1 VKAYPLLAAALLLLG
16 CVAPAGSD
24 SQNNS
29 LLQSVPQNGSPTLG
43 GSVSLLKAQKGDL
56 VAVDYLGTLDDGKA
70 FDTSIKAEAQ
80 KAGLPLR
87 PEYAPLEFTVGAGQ
101 MIKGFDDGVVGMQEN
116 ETKTI
121 HISAAEAYGERRED
135 QIVEVPKSRLTGLD
149 PKVGV
154 QLQTST
160 GAVGTI
166 TRVGTDNVTV
176 DFNHP
181 LAGKALN
188 FKITLRRITR
198 P

>member
-1 VKAYPLLAAALLLLG
+1 VLTLLFLG
-16 CVAPAGSD
+16 CVAPSPSPGPNDTLA
-24 SQNNS
+24 
-29 LLQSVPQNGSPTLG
+29 QSVLPSPTPAPG
-43 GSVSLLKAQKGDL
+43 GSVTLLKAQKGDL
-56 VAVDYLGTLDDGKA
+56 VAVDYLGTLDDGTV
-70 FDTSIKAEAQ
+70 FDTSIQAEAQ
-80 KAGLPLR
+80 KAGLPRR
-87 PEYAPLEFTVGAGQ
+87 PEYAPLQFTVGAGQ

-116 ETKTI
+116 ETKTV
-121 HISAAEAYGERRED
+121 HIAPAEAYGERRAD
-135 QIVEVPKSRLTGLD
+135 AIVEVPKSRLPGIE
-149 PKVGV
+149 PEVGV

-198 P
+198 T